1 MSLCRNFFSKKTQ
14 GENSRKHKGNAS
26 ESKTKQKCDVKNGE
40 EEREEEEEEED
51 ELIQPLKKSRQA
63 IIESDSEGESE
74 DAKDEKGKE
83 EEMETNSAV
92 VSPSPVTTSH
102 NVVAKTPPKRATG

>member
-14 GENSRKHKGNAS
+14 GENSRKRKDNAL
-26 ESKTKQKCDVKNGE
+26 ESKTKKKCDVKNGE
-40 EEREEEEEEED
+40 EEREEEDED
-51 ELIQPLKKSRQA
+51 ELIQPRKKSRQA

-92 VSPSPVTTSH
+92 VSPLPVTTSH
-102 NVVAKTPPKRATG
+102 NIVAKTPPKRATG